1 MEQITIESLR
11 RMEGREGLI
20 LQGCGG
26 NLQEWVDGINGMLTE
41 EGILKNGSRLENV
54 SAFEH
59 DGLTNLL
66 FSFEGANLDMGRL
79 AMWRLRTHEQF
90 GGTWLSDYVPNRLGG
105 FVQEQGPQKPD
116 CCLIGEDGNIFHLIG
131 MAVRTLHRNGLD
143 AQAAE
148 MQERIMG
155 GGCGDYY
162 AALSTIPSRRNRF
175 RTGGTA
181 ITCPAGISG
190 LQTGCGASVRG
201 MITWEASLRRRS

>member
-20 LQGCGG
+20 LQGCSG

-66 FSFEGANLDMGRL
+66 FSFEGADLDMGRL

-162 AALSTIPSRRNRF
+162 AALNMIGEYVNI
-175 RTGGTA
+175 TGPEEG
-181 ITCPAGISG
+181 
-190 LQTGCGASVRG
+190 G
-201 MITWEASLRRRS
+201 MTFV

>member
-1 MEQITIESLR
+1 
-11 RMEGREGLI
+11 
-20 LQGCGG
+20 
-26 NLQEWVDGINGMLTE
+26 MLTE

-66 FSFEGANLDMGRL
+66 FPFEGRP
-79 AMWRLRTHEQF
+79 RTHEQF

-162 AALSTIPSRRNRF
+162 AALNMIGEYVNI
-175 RTGGTA
+175 TGPEEG
-181 ITCPAGISG
+181 
-190 LQTGCGASVRG
+190 G
-201 MITWEASLRRRS
+201 MTFV